1 MQLARDEL
9 EHKKAIEKLKEE
21 EAKEMEQKRKQLK
34 LRERYREE
42 IIQQMN
48 LKEQERRE
56 KERIARNEQ
65 QAVLA
70 AEKKRDKNIKTII
83 ANKIKM
89 MKESQVPE
97 RFIKDVERQLNLG
110 K

>member
-70 AEKKRDKNIKTII
+70 AEKKRDKYVIN
-83 ANKIKM
+83 
-89 MKESQVPE
+89 
-97 RFIKDVERQLNLG
+97 NLFCVAIDIFLMYYLPLITETS
-110 K
+110 KL